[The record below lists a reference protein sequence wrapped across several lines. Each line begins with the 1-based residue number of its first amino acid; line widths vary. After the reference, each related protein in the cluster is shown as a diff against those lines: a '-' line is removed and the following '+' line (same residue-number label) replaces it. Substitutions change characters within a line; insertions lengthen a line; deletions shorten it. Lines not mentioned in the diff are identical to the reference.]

1 MNGKYILGGL
11 LAALVGCTPGEA
23 EFTLKTSEVRK
34 ALQGEVGRI
43 RVHETMTTVLSN
55 ANRQVTFGDGKFT
68 NQLDVVK
75 AMAEGVGRR
84 DPFDFTKGAWT
95 NDSVRIW
102 VEEKLGALPCVKM
115 DAQLDVALGTEAALE
130 KCAADGKLE
139 ALCFLQV
146 DPKTGRIGE
155 TKESGSGLDFQN
167 ARLAAFWG
175 AAMARGELLRTLFG
189 GKDEED
195 LAAVDQSLIS
205 VMLPTWFQKLSC
217 VIVGDSDEP
226 LYVVAEDAV
235 VNGKPM
241 AHFEGYVKKGET
253 VRFELDKKKHGSDG
267 GMRFL
272 LKKPA
277 A

>member
-11 LAALVGCTPGEA
+11 LAAIVGCTPGEA

-34 ALQGEVGRI
+34 ALQGEVARI

-55 ANRQVTFGDGKFT
+55 ANRQVTFGGGRFT

-95 NDSVRIW
+95 NDSVKVW
-102 VEEKLGALPCVKM
+102 VEEKPGALPCVRL
-115 DAQLDVALGTEAALE
+115 DAQLDVAIGTAAALE
-130 KCAADGKLE
+130 KRTADGRIE
-139 ALCFLQV
+139 ELCVLQI
-146 DPKTGRIGE
+146 DPKTGSVGE
-155 TKESGSGLDFQN
+155 AKRTESGRDFPN

-175 AAMARGELLRTLFG
+175 AAMARGEMLRTLFG
-189 GKDEED
+189 KEDEEN
-195 LAAVDQSLIS
+195 AVAVDQSLIS
-205 VMLPTWFQKLSC
+205 VMLPTWFKKLSC
-217 VIVGDSDEP
+217 VIVGDGDEP

-241 AHFEGYVKKGET
+241 THFEGYVGKGET
-253 VRFELDKKKHGSDG
+253 IRFELNKKKHDSDG
-267 GMRFL
+267 GMHFFL
-272 LKKPA
+272 KCPEP
-277 A
+277 